1 MKKQLID
8 VAAELRHE
16 TDKAYLVYDG
26 RSEIKKGDT
35 EPSELRIWLPK
46 SMVEYDGKGEF
57 TMPEWLALDKG
68 FI

>member
-1 MKKQLID
+1 MKSNLID
-8 VAAELRHE
+8 IAAELRHE

-35 EPSELRIWLPK
+35 TPSELRVWLPK
-46 SMVEYDGKGEF
+46 SMVEFDGEVF